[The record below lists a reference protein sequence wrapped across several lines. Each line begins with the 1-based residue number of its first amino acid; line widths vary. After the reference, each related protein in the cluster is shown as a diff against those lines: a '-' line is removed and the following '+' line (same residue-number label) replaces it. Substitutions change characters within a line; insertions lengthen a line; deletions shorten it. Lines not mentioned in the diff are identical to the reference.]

1 MNALERFLNYVKIDT
16 QSDPNSETAPS
27 SMNQFDLANLLVKEL
42 KELGVNNVELSK
54 ECVVYA
60 WLEAN
65 VEGVDPIGLIAHMD
79 TASDAS
85 GKNVKPKVVHFTG
98 EDIVLNEELD
108 IKLSMNDFP
117 FMAKVIGKNLVVTDG
132 TTLLGADDKAGIAA
146 IMDIVQYLQEN
157 KDVKHGKICIAFTPD
172 EEVGRGVENFDIE
185 KFGAK
190 FAFTMDGGNPSDAEY
205 ETFNAASAVVKI
217 EGRSVHPGSAKDLMI
232 NASLVAIEFN
242 ELLNNEEIPSK
253 TEKYEGF
260 HHLIRINGACE
271 EATLAYI
278 LRNHDFNLLTK
289 KKEEFINVTNK
300 LNEKYGKEI
309 VTLEIKDSY
318 KNMASEI
325 QKHPKLM
332 KLAYDAIKSVGLTP
346 ISSPVRG
353 GTDGSNLSLRGLPCP
368 NLGPG
373 GYNFHG
379 RFEFLC
385 VEDFYQS
392 IEMLKNLINLL
403 TVRKVIIDEL

>member
-27 SMNQFDLANLLVKEL
+27 SMNQFDLANLLVKEH

-117 FMAKVIGKNLVVTDG
+117 FMEKVIGKNLVVTDG

-185 KFGAK
+185 NFGAK

-260 HHLIRINGACE
+260 HHLIGINGACE

>member
-42 KELGVNNVELSK
+42 KELGVDNVELSK

-85 GKNVKPKVVHFTG
+85 GKNVKPKVVHFNG
-98 EDIVLNEELD
+98 EDIILNEELN

-117 FMAKVIGKNLVVTDG
+117 FMEKVIGKNLVVTDG

-146 IMDIVQYLQEN
+146 IMDVIQYLQEN

-205 ETFNAASAVVKI
+205 ETFNAASALVKI
-217 EGRSVHPGSAKDLMI
+217 DDVK
-232 NASLVAIEFN
+232 VKT
-242 ELLNNEEIPSK
+242 NNE
-253 TEKYEGF
+253 
-260 HHLIRINGACE
+260 
-271 EATLAYI
+271 
-278 LRNHDFNLLTK
+278 
-289 KKEEFINVTNK
+289 
-300 LNEKYGKEI
+300 
-309 VTLEIKDSY
+309 
-318 KNMASEI
+318 
-325 QKHPKLM
+325 
-332 KLAYDAIKSVGLTP
+332 
-346 ISSPVRG
+346 
-353 GTDGSNLSLRGLPCP
+353 
-368 NLGPG
+368 
-373 GYNFHG
+373 
-379 RFEFLC
+379 
-385 VEDFYQS
+385 
-392 IEMLKNLINLL
+392 KNLIFL
-403 TVRKVIIDEL
+403 

>member
-117 FMAKVIGKNLVVTDG
+117 FMEKVIGKNLVVTDG

-260 HHLIRINGACE
+260 HHLIGINGACE

>member
-98 EDIVLNEELD
+98 EDIVLNEELN

-117 FMAKVIGKNLVVTDG
+117 FMEKVIGKNLVVTDG

-260 HHLIRINGACE
+260 HHLIGINGACE

>member
-42 KELGVNNVELSK
+42 KELGVDNVELSK

-85 GKNVKPKVVHFTG
+85 GKNVKPKVVHFNG
-98 EDIVLNEELD
+98 EDIVLNEELN

-117 FMAKVIGKNLVVTDG
+117 FMEKVIGKNLVVTDG

-146 IMDIVQYLQEN
+146 IMDVIQYLQEN

-205 ETFNAASAVVKI
+205 ETFNAASALVKI

-232 NASLVAIEFN
+232 NASLVGIEFN

-253 TEKYEGF
+253 TEKYQGF
-260 HHLIRINGACE
+260 HHLFEMKGACE
-271 EATLAYI
+271 GATLAYI
-278 LRNHDFNLLTK
+278 LRNHDYDLLTK
-289 KKEEFINVTNK
+289 KKEEFISVANRINQ
-300 LNEKYGKEI
+300 KYGKEI
-309 VTLEIKDSY
+309 VTVEIKDSY
-318 KNMASEI
+318 RNMACEI

-332 KLAYDAIKSVGLTP
+332 KLAYDAISSVGLTP

-403 TVRKVIIDEL
+403 TTRKVIIDEL

>member
-27 SMNQFDLANLLVKEL
+27 SMNQFDLANLLVKEH

-117 FMAKVIGKNLVVTDG
+117 FMEKVIGKNLVVTDG

-185 KFGAK
+185 NFGAK

-260 HHLIRINGACE
+260 HHLIGINGACE

-403 TVRKVIIDEL
+403 TVRKLIIDEL